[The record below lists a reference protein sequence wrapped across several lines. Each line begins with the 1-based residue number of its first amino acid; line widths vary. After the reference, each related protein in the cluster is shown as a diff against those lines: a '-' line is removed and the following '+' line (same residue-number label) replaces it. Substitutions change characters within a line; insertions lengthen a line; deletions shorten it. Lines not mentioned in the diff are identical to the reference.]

1 MKFVV
6 TGGAGFIGSHIVDL
20 LVLEGETVH
29 IVDNFSTGKRSRV
42 NRKAI
47 LHEVN
52 ILDSKKLVNIFKGSF
67 GIFHTAADPRMLYS
81 LKEPKITHDVN
92 ATGTLNVLLAARDA
106 GVSKVVYSS
115 SSAVYGNANSMPLD
129 EGTNSLPVIPYAIQ
143 KRVGEDYCRMMRV
156 FYNLDTVSLRY
167 FNVYG
172 PRQNTSVNGSYAT
185 VIGIFLKQKKE
196 GRPLTIVSDG
206 KQRRDFV
213 HVMDVAR
220 ANLLAMKSKKVGKG
234 EVINIGSGQSYSVLE
249 IARTIGGPKVFVEP
263 RPWDVKDSLADISGA
278 KKLINWSPEIT
289 LENGVR
295 DLMRE

>member
-172 PRQNTSVNGSYAT
+172 PRQNTSVNGSHA
-185 VIGIFLKQKKE
+185 
-196 GRPLTIVSDG
+196 PL
-206 KQRRDFV
+206 F
-213 HVMDVAR
+213 
-220 ANLLAMKSKKVGKG
+220 
-234 EVINIGSGQSYSVLE
+234 SY
-249 IARTIGGPKVFVEP
+249 FF
-263 RPWDVKDSLADISGA
+263 
-278 KKLINWSPEIT
+278 
-289 LENGVR
+289 
-295 DLMRE
+295 